1 MWKTSI
7 AAVLTAALF
16 GTSLLA
22 NAQGSAQQVVQWQLQ
37 VMRDGQQID
46 SFDGTTTVG
55 QARTDTHHKVVQHN
69 VGCKDQP
76 GGSIDL
82 ARTLTVSPLRADASA
97 VTLSIDAQE
106 TFEEDTPQQTD
117 TGCKLPPP
125 VPPTRA
131 GSRSGGASAGPSS
144 SSSSISRSSPRSDM
158 LSSSSSPKSM
168 DIGSLRPP
176 GRAGIEADSG
186 AIPLETPPILGG
198 KPRAPV
204 DCKPARGAAAAG
216 AAALTGFFL
225 TSPPFF
231 LALASA
237 SSLARTASIH
247 SAQQRHLP
255 RSSDTSI
262 FTQPRSSDTYHPVFF
277 NLIPRHLDNPSARV
291 PY

>member
-82 ARTLTVSPLRADASA
+82 ARTLTVSPLRADANA

-106 TFEEDTPQQTD
+106 TFEEDAPQQTD
-117 TGCKLPPP
+117 TGCKLPPQP
-125 VPPTRA
+125 RQVSASHPGLTVPAGQWASWTIVDKDPKLVYRVRA
-131 GSRSGGASAGPSS
+131 SLA
-144 SSSSISRSSPRSDM
+144 SSPD
-158 LSSSSSPKSM
+158 
-168 DIGSLRPP
+168 
-176 GRAGIEADSG
+176 
-186 AIPLETPPILGG
+186 
-198 KPRAPV
+198 
-204 DCKPARGAAAAG
+204 
-216 AAALTGFFL
+216 
-225 TSPPFF
+225 
-231 LALASA
+231 
-237 SSLARTASIH
+237 
-247 SAQQRHLP
+247 
-255 RSSDTSI
+255 
-262 FTQPRSSDTYHPVFF
+262 
-277 NLIPRHLDNPSARV
+277 
-291 PY
+291 